1 MLRIATLALPAL
13 VASCTAASISLEA
26 ATEEEVYGSDRPCV
40 VQTFGTHTC
49 DTNLTNLTAPT
60 ITNGTSVCV
69 TAMHPGAPS
78 FVPPPLRRKM

>member
-1 MLRIATLALPAL
+1 MLRIATLALLAL

-60 ITNGTSVCV
+60 ITNGTQVR
-69 TAMHPGAPS
+69 TYTM
-78 FVPPPLRRKM
+78 